1 MQISFQIPAVVVMVV
16 PILELRES
24 ILMSSLSVF
33 YTKSHYWPLTYWNSG
48 HEKVGRTCDNVI
60 KYSVIVLKT
69 LQLHAGG
76 DDSENIHE
84 SVVSDGMTKFYEI
97 V

>member
-1 MQISFQIPAVVVMVV
+1 MQISFQIPVVAVMVV

-33 YTKSHYWPLTYWNSG
+33 YTKSHYRPLTYWNYG
-48 HEKVGRTCDNVI
+48 HEKVGLTYDVM

-76 DDSENIHE
+76 DDSENIHG